1 MLVKGVVWK
10 VGNDVDTDQIYPG
23 KYLYETDPKKIGQFA
38 MAGLLPGFAQQVK
51 DKDVILVAGHNFGCG
66 SSREHAAIALREVGI
81 KAVVAQ
87 SFGRIFFR
95 NAINLG
101 LPVVECVELFEQAG
115 NDDELIIDIRAGIL
129 KNITK
134 GQEYPVGVLPPE
146 VAEIMFDGG
155 LIEYYRRKIADGEGK
170 SS

>member
-1 MLVKGVVWK
+1 MLVKGAVWK
-10 VGNDVDTDQIYPG
+10 VGNDIDTDQIYPG

-38 MAGLLPGFAQQVK
+38 LAGLLPGFAQQIE

-66 SSREHAAIALREVGI
+66 SSREHAAIALRKAGV

-101 LPVVECVELFEQAG
+101 LPVVECGDLYAG
-115 NDDELIIDIRAGIL
+115 AEDGDELLIDLRAGIL

-134 GQEYPVGVLPPE
+134 GQAYPLGVLPPA
-146 VAEIMFDGG
+146 VAEIMFGGG
-155 LIEYYRRKIADGEGK
+155 LIDYYRRKIADGEGK
-170 SS
+170 F